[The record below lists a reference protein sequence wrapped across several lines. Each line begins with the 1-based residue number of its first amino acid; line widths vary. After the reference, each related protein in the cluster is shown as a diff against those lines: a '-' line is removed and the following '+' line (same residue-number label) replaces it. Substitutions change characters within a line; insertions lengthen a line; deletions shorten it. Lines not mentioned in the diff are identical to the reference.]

1 MSVLVALVREA
12 QPGRVAEVRQALSE
26 HAQKATQ
33 RHTGIRTYQLLQGR
47 AQSNLYVDLVEWD
60 SRRSFDSAR
69 ESLRSAV
76 EEIGHLFLRP
86 VRVRIYRPLEIVRV
100 RRREPQAVGVGLVR
114 TRPGGEEAYA
124 RIMRDWMQNQF
135 RERPGMLAAGLYQS
149 EEEPQQF
156 LVRNAWASEDD
167 LVAHRNWMAQEVLPT
182 TDAHVARREILALLT
197 RWHYRQ
203 TPLAAGEAV

>member
-1 MSVLVALVREA
+1 
-12 QPGRVAEVRQALSE
+12 
-26 HAQKATQ
+26 
-33 RHTGIRTYQLLQGR
+33 
-47 AQSNLYVDLVEWD
+47 
-60 SRRSFDSAR
+60 
-69 ESLRSAV
+69 V

-114 TRPGGEEAYA
+114 TRPGGEEADT
-124 RIMRDWMQNQF
+124 RLMRDWMQNQF
-135 RERPGMLAAGLYQS
+135 REGPGILAGGLYQS